1 MQDTKFN
8 KYKIPQETDIFT
20 DFRFSLEMVS
30 VFY

>member
-8 KYKIPQETDIFT
+8 KYKIPQETDDFT
-20 DFRFSLEMVS
+20 DFSLEMVS